1 MIYRKL
7 CTALAC
13 AGMLLAALVAPA
25 AAQDAEPAAA
35 APDSMPPAVI
45 INDEGGPTI
54 VTGSVA
60 YTNPFFTS
68 GVAQPLV
75 ILEDQA
81 GFVDRDDSY
90 LMPVESQV
98 LGQITSDF
106 FTSPFT
112 YSLTLPQTPRG
123 AFRDVDNDDNDDIGV
138 QIFAVA
144 YWSNTFGDPYL
155 EERDL
160 YGGGWSTA
168 YASTLVSSDSD
179 RLREIVGGRLL
190 VYAPDD
196 NQGFPSGFGPDG
208 LLFTGD
214 EPVVRLPAGWTLVD
228 LDTDPFTFDRAAAP
242 VVDLL
247 EPQSAAVSDFSGMRY
262 RDAFD
267 AMVDKLSREY
277 AFTEYKGIDWEA
289 LRAQFRARVIEAE
302 KNRNALDFRRAIRD
316 FAQSIPDGHVAGP
329 QVPEDIQAQFGGGL
343 GLAVRELDDGRV
355 VVTFVLAD
363 GPASQAGIERQAEIL
378 EIDGQPAL
386 DAVAAVM
393 PPSAPFS
400 TEHNRRLEQLRFV
413 LRRPAGSSAEITFR
427 NPGAAA
433 PETARLTAVR
443 EFASYAAGALVPP
456 LSGLEVPVEFRA
468 LPDGFVYAKIYGFS
482 DNALLTVQLWERL
495 IRALND
501 RGAPGLVIDMRQNGG
516 GSGFLAN
523 QLAAYFFDSPHVL
536 GNSLRYDQIQ
546 GDFYNDDRSQRRFY
560 LPPEDMRYRGP
571 VAVLISPDCY
581 SACEFFAY
589 SMTTDNR
596 AAIVGQYPTG
606 GLGGGV
612 EDFYMPEGI
621 RFRFTVGRAVDADG
635 NIHIEGVGVP
645 PTVRVPVTE
654 ETLFSSGDP
663 VLEAALAHLRGR

>member
-1 MIYRKL
+1 MTCRKL
-7 CTALAC
+7 FAALAC
-13 AGMLLAALVAPA
+13 AGLLLAALAAPTL
-25 AAQDAEPAAA
+25 AQDAEPVAL
-35 APDSMPPAVI
+35 DDMLSAVVV
-45 INDEGGPTI
+45 NDEGGPAI
-54 VTGSVA
+54 ITGSVS

-81 GFVDRDDSY
+81 GFVDRDETY

-112 YSLTLPQTPRG
+112 YSLTLPRTPRG
-123 AFRDVDNDDNDDIGV
+123 AFRDVDNNGRNDIGV
-138 QIFAVA
+138 QIFAIA
-144 YWSNTFGDPYL
+144 YWSNTFGDPFL

-168 YASTLVSSDSD
+168 YASTLVSGDSN
-179 RLREIVGGRLL
+179 RLREIVGGKLL

-196 NQGFPSGFGPDG
+196 NQGFPAGFGLDG

-214 EPVVRLPAGWTLVD
+214 EPVVRLPAGWTTVN
-228 LDTDPFTFDRAAAP
+228 LDTDPFTFDRAAEQ
-242 VVDLL
+242 VIDLL
-247 EPQSAAVSDFSGMRY
+247 EPESAAVTDFSGLRY

-289 LRAQFRARVIEAE
+289 LRAQFRPRVIQAE
-302 KNRNALDFRRAIRD
+302 KNRSALDFRRAIRD

-329 QVPEDIQAQFGGGL
+329 QIAEDIQAQFGGGL

-355 VVTFVLAD
+355 LVTFVLAG
-363 GPASQAGIERQAEIL
+363 GPADQAGIQRRAEIL
-378 EIDGQPAL
+378 AVDGVPIA
-386 DAVAAVM
+386 DAVAAVT

-413 LRRPAGSSAEITFR
+413 LRRPLGSSVQLTFR

-433 PETARLTAVR
+433 AETARLTATR
-443 EFASYAAGALVPP
+443 EFASYAASALTPP
-456 LSGLEVPVEFRA
+456 LTGLEVPVEFRA
-468 LPDGFVYAKIYGFS
+468 LPGGYVYAKIYGFS

-495 IRALND
+495 IRALNE

-523 QLAAYFFDSPHVL
+523 QMAAYFFDTPHAL
-536 GNSLRYDQIQ
+536 GNSLRYDSVK
-546 GDFYNDDRSQRRFY
+546 GDFYADNRSQRRFY
-560 LPPEDMRYRGP
+560 LPPEDLRYRGP
-571 VAVLISPDCY
+571 VAVLVSPDCY

-621 RFRFTVGRAVDADG
+621 RFRFTVGRAVDANG
-635 NIHIEGVGVP
+635 RIHIEGVGVV

-654 ETLFSSGDP
+654 ETLFSGGDP
-663 VLEAALAHLRGR
+663 VLEAALAYLRGR